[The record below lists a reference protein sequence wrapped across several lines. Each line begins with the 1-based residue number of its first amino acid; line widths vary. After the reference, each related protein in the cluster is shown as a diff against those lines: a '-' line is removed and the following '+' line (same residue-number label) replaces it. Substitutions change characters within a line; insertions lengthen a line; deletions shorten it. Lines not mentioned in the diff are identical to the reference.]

1 MQPLGTIKNKKGHH
15 PNTPPLWEESRA
27 QHCQAKRYSWAMKNM
42 TMTKPHLNVTTI
54 GHIDHGKTTLT
65 AAITTVLSK
74 TGAAT
79 ATGYDQIDAALA
91 ERGTGITINATH
103 VKYETKNRNYEH
115 IDCPR
120 HEDYVKNMIAG
131 SAQIDGAILVVS
143 ATDGPMPQT
152 REHISLSRQ
161 VGVKHIVVYLNKCD
175 SADQETLES
184 VEEEIRDLLNRY
196 EFPGN
201 TTKIIRGSALEA
213 LNGEDN
219 EYGYGIQSIHQLMDA
234 LDSDIPDPIKNT
246 YNTFLMPV
254 ADVSTIAGR
263 GTVVTGKIE
272 TGCIKIGDEVEI
284 VGLRDTIKTTV
295 AGIEMF
301 KKQLDRGGAGDN
313 AGILLL
319 NTKKDDVESGMV
331 LAKPGTIKP
340 HTEFNAVIYILKK
353 EEGGRTALF
362 SKSYKPQFL
371 FRTTEAAG
379 CIMELRNGSSG
390 IVEMAIPG
398 DNITVT
404 VQLIQKI
411 AMTEGLRFAIR
422 EGSKTIGFGVIV
434 EILK

>member
-1 MQPLGTIKNKKGHH
+1 
-15 PNTPPLWEESRA
+15 
-27 QHCQAKRYSWAMKNM
+27 
-42 TMTKPHLNVTTI
+42 MTKLHLNVTTI

-91 ERGTGITINATH
+91 EKGTGITIDAAH
-103 VKYETKNRNYEH
+103 VKYETKNRYYEH

-131 SAQIDGAILVVS
+131 ATQIDGAILVVS

-152 REHISLSRQ
+152 REQILLSRQ
-161 VGVKHIVVYLNKCD
+161 VGVKYIVVYLNKCD
-175 SADQETLES
+175 LADQETLEL
-184 VEEEIRDLLNRY
+184 VEEEIRNLLTQY

-201 TTKIIRGSALEA
+201 TTTIIRGSALEA
-213 LNGEDN
+213 LNGEN
-219 EYGYGIQSIHQLMDA
+219 SEYGYGIQSIHKLMDA

-246 YNTFLMPV
+246 DNTFLMAV
-254 ADVSTIAGR
+254 ADVSTIADR
-263 GTVVTGKIE
+263 GTVVTGEIE

-295 AGIEMF
+295 TGIEMF
-301 KKQLDRGGAGDN
+301 KKQLDRGEAGDN

-319 NTKKDDVESGMV
+319 NTKKDDVERGMV

-340 HTEFNAVIYILKK
+340 HTEFNAAIYILKK
-353 EEGGRTALF
+353 EEGGRSTAF
-362 SKSYKPQFL
+362 TKGYKPQFF
-371 FRTTEAAG
+371 FRTTDTT
-379 CIMELRNGSSG
+379 GSIIRLTDTRLS
-390 IVEMAIPG
+390 VEDMAMPG

-404 VQLIQKI
+404 VQLMHKI
-411 AMTEGLRFAIR
+411 ALTEGLRFAIR
-422 EGSKTIGFGVIV
+422 EGAKTIGFGVIIN
-434 EILK
+434 ILK

>member
-15 PNTPPLWEESRA
+15 PNTPPLWETSRA
-27 QHCQAKRYSWAMKNM
+27 QHCQAGRYSWAMKNM